1 MEKKS
6 YIKPSIKVSVI
17 EAEALMAAS
26 GGTVIDGQV
35 NNNQPTQ
42 DDDDNQYA
50 KENNFPSVWD

>member
-26 GGTVIDGQV
+26 GVVNSVV
-35 NNNQPTQ
+35 NNNCSTE
-42 DDDDNQYA
+42 DDDDNQFA
-50 KENNFPSVWD
+50 KENNFSPSAWD

>member
-26 GGTVIDGQV
+26 GVINSAV
-35 NNNQPTQ
+35 NDNRPKD
-42 DDDDNQYA
+42 DDDDNQFA
-50 KENNFPSVWD
+50 KENNFSPSAWD

>member
-26 GGTVIDGQV
+26 GVINSGV
-35 NNNQPTQ
+35 NNNRPT
-42 DDDDNQYA
+42 DDEDDNQFA
-50 KENNFPSVWD
+50 KENNFWLTR

>member
-26 GGTVIDGQV
+26 GVVNSAV
-35 NNNQPTQ
+35 NNNRPT
-42 DDDDNQYA
+42 DDEDDNQFA
-50 KENNFPSVWD
+50 KENNFSPSAWD

>member
-26 GGTVIDGQV
+26 GVINSAVKD
-35 NNNQPTQ
+35 NRTTE
-42 DDDDNQYA
+42 DDDDNQFA
-50 KENNFPSVWD
+50 KENNFSPSAWD

>member
-26 GGTVIDGQV
+26 SVINSAV
-35 NNNQPTQ
+35 NDNRPT
-42 DDDDNQYA
+42 DDEDDNQFA
-50 KENNFPSVWD
+50 KENNFSSSAWD